1 MAQKLSQEE
10 QSALAAYRRR
20 QEMIAKKHGVISK
33 LNIVEIIDLRSEPN
47 NVHDSYYGTET
58 RIGLWAQERRR
69 CGSPVTRDSLESALD
84 MLNIEIGNSSHWT
97 TLKSEIEDGAIE
109 EDEDTP
115 LTLLYFPE
123 GDGEPVYVELDPDWI
138 TDAFWGEKELNVSP
152 LEESYEDNE
161 GYVEIN
167 GRSFV
172 IDSDGIDTDGDGDMG
187 TISANDSDLLRCLAE
202 SLDHP
207 CCDLN
212 RIPKQDA
219 DDLRTLVGVWYDSFN
234 MNAFVCSSDV
244 KKEELNDREVSWQI
258 PLSDDRI
265 QTLVDR
271 YGLGDVVMP
280 YYEDDEEHT
289 WVIYPCLIEYVSN
302 Y

>member
-20 QEMIAKKHGVISK
+20 QEMIAKKHDVISK

-97 TLKSEIEDGAIE
+97 ALKSEIEDGAIE

-138 TDAFWGEKELNVSP
+138 TDAFWGEKELNVSS
-152 LEESYEDNE
+152 LRWKSHMKATKAML
-161 GYVEIN
+161 
-167 GRSFV
+167 RSTGAV
-172 IDSDGIDTDGDGDMG
+172 
-187 TISANDSDLLRCLAE
+187 LL
-202 SLDHP
+202 S
-207 CCDLN
+207 
-212 RIPKQDA
+212 
-219 DDLRTLVGVWYDSFN
+219 
-234 MNAFVCSSDV
+234 
-244 KKEELNDREVSWQI
+244 
-258 PLSDDRI
+258 I
-265 QTLVDR
+265 QTASIPMVMAIWVRFQPTTLIFFAALLNLSIILV
-271 YGLGDVVMP
+271 
-280 YYEDDEEHT
+280 
-289 WVIYPCLIEYVSN
+289 VI
-302 Y
+302 